1 MFQMGSPG
9 IDGHKNIHD
18 SYSSSSTT
26 DEEEDEDDE
35 PSLLNKD
42 RDETN
47 LSLDQHDLE
56 NKSYNYSNAKKL
68 ISHISNL
75 DNVSLDVSTSSS
87 SSKKGIRRRT

>member
-1 MFQMGSPG
+1 MSSDGT
-9 IDGHKNIHD
+9 DGHTNIHD

-26 DEEEDEDDE
+26 DEEEDEEDE

-47 LSLDQHDLE
+47 LSIHQHDLE
-56 NKSYNYSNAKKL
+56 NKSYNHSNTKK
-68 ISHISNL
+68 IIGHISNL
-75 DNVSLDVSTSSS
+75 DNVSLDASTSSS